1 METRYMTVKDIK
13 EAEKCG
19 RDQAYH
25 IAAQLPHERRG
36 KNIFVFKEDYDK
48 YYQEKRQ
55 RALEKIQKICQFDSL
70 VRKGANTKWMN

>member
-13 EAEKCG
+13 EAESCG
-19 RDQAYH
+19 RDQAYQ

-36 KNIFVFKEDYDK
+36 KIIFVFKEDYEK

-55 RALEKIQKICQFDSL
+55 KALGKAQKIYQFDSFI
-70 VRKGANTKWMN
+70 RKGVKTNG